1 MPQQPL
7 LADGRQPGHRR
18 PATRGAEGGPVDPM
32 VFARLPAE
40 AARSAAG
47 IVPAIGLRAAAA

>member
-1 MPQQPL
+1 MPQQPR

-18 PATRGAEGGPVDPM
+18 PAIRGAESGPMDPM
-32 VFARLPAE
+32 AFARLPAG

-47 IVPAIGLRAAAA
+47 IVPAIGPRAAAA